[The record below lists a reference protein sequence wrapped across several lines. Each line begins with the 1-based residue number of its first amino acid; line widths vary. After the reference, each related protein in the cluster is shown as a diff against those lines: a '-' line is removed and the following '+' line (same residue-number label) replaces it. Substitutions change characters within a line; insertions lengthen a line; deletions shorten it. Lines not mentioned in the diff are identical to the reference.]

1 MQSVTI
7 MDIITE
13 RATNAATVIMDAAII
28 MESTSAEDMNT
39 IAADLLFEIRHG
51 KAAYVKIIL
60 QYKSRSCA
68 ASKDL
73 HHQ

>member
-1 MQSVTI
+1 

-13 RATNAATVIMDAAII
+13 RAMNAAAVTTDAVII
-28 MESTSAEDMNT
+28 MESMTAEDMNT

-51 KAAYVKIIL
+51 KAAYVKIVL
-60 QYKSRSCA
+60 QYKSRFCVTG
-68 ASKDL
+68 KDL

>member
-39 IAADLLFEIRHG
+39 TAADLLFEIRHG

-60 QYKSRSCA
+60 QYKSRFCVTG
-68 ASKDL
+68 KDL

>member
-13 RATNAATVIMDAAII
+13 RAMNAAAVTTDAVII

-60 QYKSRSCA
+60 QYKSRFCVTG
-68 ASKDL
+68 KDL

>member
-13 RATNAATVIMDAAII
+13 RDMNAAAATTDAVII

-39 IAADLLFEIRHG
+39 TAADLLFEIRHG

-60 QYKSRSCA
+60 QYKCRFCVTG
-68 ASKDL
+68 KDL